1 MVDSLLLTMPRSG
14 DNQKLGQSLNPPSH
28 PLEAAV
34 HTINNDLKLTG
45 TGNNFRRKR
54 VSLAEICQDMAAMQT

>member
-1 MVDSLLLTMPRSG
+1 MVDSLLPTVLGSG
-14 DNQKLGQSLNPPSH
+14 DSQKLGQSLNPPSH

-34 HTINNDLKLTG
+34 HNINNDLKLTG
-45 TGNNFRRKR
+45 TGNNLRRKR